1 LLALKLQEFRNYR
14 HLVWKPGSRISA
26 ISGPNGSGKT
36 NLLEAI
42 SLLTPGRGL
51 RGGKPAEFARV
62 APDATG
68 NWGVVGQ
75 FATDTGAIEIATGRP
90 PDGPAD
96 RRIFRLDGAVPRN
109 QAEIGSRIA
118 TVWLTPQME
127 RLFQEAPSG
136 RRRFLDRLV
145 YALEPSHAR
154 EVAAHDHAMAQR
166 NRLLAQGGAEAGWL
180 AGLEDAITRHGVAA
194 TAGRLSLV
202 GRLNHALAHGASGD
216 FPAARIV
223 LLCPIAE
230 RLAACSALDTEEWM
244 RRVLHDGRTRD
255 TPPLGANRAD
265 MLLTEAATGLAASA
279 ASTGQQKALLIGVV
293 LGHAA
298 VLAEQRGYAPLLL
311 LDEPAVHLDPR
322 LRAALFAALA
332 ALPAQ
337 SLLTGTDRE
346 TFFPLRGLAEG
357 LAIDNGVLTADPG
370 FASPPPLAA
379 L

>member
-1 LLALKLQEFRNYR
+1 MTRLLSVKLQEFRNYR
-14 HLVWKPGSRISA
+14 HLTWKPGSRISA

-51 RGGKPAEFARV
+51 RGGKPADFARA

-75 FATDTGAIEIATGRP
+75 FATDAGAIEIATGRP
-90 PDGPAD
+90 PEGPAD
-96 RRIFRLDGAVPRN
+96 RRIFRLDGTTPRN

-154 EVAAHDHAMAQR
+154 EVAAHDHAVAQR
-166 NRLLAQGGAEAGWL
+166 NRLLAQGHAEPGWL

-194 TAGRLSLV
+194 TAARRSLV
-202 GRLNHALAHGASGD
+202 ERLNHALANGASGA
-216 FPAARIV
+216 FPAARIA
-223 LLCPIAE
+223 LACPIGE
-230 RLAACSALDTEEWM
+230 RLAASSALDTEEWM
-244 RRVLHDGRTRD
+244 RRMLHDGRTRD
-255 TPPLGANRAD
+255 GAPIGANRAD
-265 MLLTEAATGLAASA
+265 MLLTEAATGLAAAA
-279 ASTGQQKALLIGVV
+279 ASTGQQKALLIGIV

-322 LRAALFAALA
+322 LRAALFAALV

-346 TFFPLRGLAEG
+346 TFFPLRGAAEA
-357 LAIDNGVLTADPG
+357 LAIENGLLTADPA
-370 FASPPPLAA
+370 FC
-379 L
+379 